1 MWIAVLVALFSYFG
15 LESIAVASGEA
26 VDPQRAI
33 TSAFRATIVRL
44 VLFYLLTLPLV
55 LAMVPWTLTASGA
68 TQSPFVTVMTR
79 THIAGAAGVIEFVI
93 LVAALPQQPDLPM
106 HPDAL
111 FALAGRPRTERAR
124 RAAVPTLP
132 PVQNR
137 CLNRKECERGS

>member
-93 LVAALPQQPDLPM
+93 LVAALSATARSTYAPGCSFRSRGPAS
-106 HPDAL
+106 HR
-111 FALAGRPRTERAR
+111 AG
-124 RAAVPTLP
+124 
-132 PVQNR
+132 
-137 CLNRKECERGS
+137 